1 MIEIGKINTLKV
13 ARASEQGFYLI
24 GDDPQKSV
32 LLPNKYIPEGLQIGD
47 NIDVFIYKDSS
58 DLIIATTLK
67 PKINLHGFACLKV
80 VDVSKVGV
88 FLDWGLEKD
97 LMVPFSEQK
106 SRMRK
111 GEYYLVYLYIDGE
124 SERLAA
130 SCKVDHFLER
140 ENLTVQVGDEVELLI
155 GDSSDVGVNVIINDL
170 HKGLLFH
177 NEVYKDINPGMR
189 VKGYIKN
196 IREDKKI
203 DVSLQKQGFAN
214 IEDTAQ
220 QVLDALTNNEGFLN
234 LNDNS
239 HPDEIAD
246 RLQMSK
252 KSFKKAIGTL
262 YKQKRILIT
271 DTGIQ
276 LV

>member
-13 ARASEQGFYLI
+13 VRNSDQGFYLVAE
-24 GDDPQKSV
+24 DPKKSV

-47 NIDVFIYKDSS
+47 TVDVFIYKDSS
-58 DLIIATTLK
+58 DLLIATTLK
-67 PKINLHGFACLKV
+67 PKIELHGFACLEV

-97 LMVPFSEQK
+97 LMVPFTEQK
-106 SRMRK
+106 KRMRK
-111 GEYYLVYLYIDGE
+111 GEFYLVYLYIDE
-124 SERLAA
+124 DSDRLAA
-130 SCKVDHFLER
+130 SCKVDHFLEK
-140 ENLTVQVGDEVELLI
+140 ENLTVQVGEEVELLI
-155 GDSSDVGVNVIINDL
+155 GDSSDVGVNVIINNI

-177 NEVYKDINPGMR
+177 NEIYKDVKPGSR

-196 IREDKKI
+196 IRDDKKI
-203 DVSLQKQGFAN
+203 DVSLQKQGFGN
-214 IEDTAQ
+214 IEDTAM
-220 QVLDALTNNEGFLN
+220 QVLEALKKNDGFLQ

-246 RLQMSK
+246 RIQMSK

-262 YKQKRILIT
+262 YKQKKILIT
-271 DTGIQ
+271 DEGIQ
-276 LV
+276 LL

>member
-1 MIEIGKINTLKV
+1 MIEIGKTNTLKV
-13 ARASEQGFYLI
+13 ARTSEQGFYLV
-24 GDDPQKSV
+24 GEDPKASV
-32 LLPNKYIPEGLQIGD
+32 LLPNKYIPEGLQIG
-47 NIDVFIYKDSS
+47 NTIDVFIYKDSS

-67 PKINLHGFACLKV
+67 PKIDLHGFACLEV

-97 LMVPFSEQK
+97 LMVPFTEQK
-106 SRMRK
+106 KRMRK
-111 GEYYLVYLYIDGE
+111 GEFYLVYLYLDE
-124 SERLAA
+124 DSDRLAA

-155 GDSSDVGVNVIINDL
+155 GESTEVGVNVIINDL

-177 NEVYKDINPGMR
+177 NEIYKDVKPGNR

-203 DVSLQKQGFAN
+203 DVSLQKQGFGN

-220 QVLDALTNNEGFLN
+220 QVLDILAKNDGFLH

-246 RLQMSK
+246 RMQMSK

-262 YKQKRILIT
+262 YRQKMILIT
-271 DTGIQ
+271 DDGIQ
-276 LV
+276 LL